1 MLTYTGFRRING
13 RFSGNES
20 EIVYLSQKKQNTE
33 LNGD

>member
-13 RFSGNES
+13 RFLGNERNS
-20 EIVYLSQKKQNTE
+20 IWSQKKQNTE